1 MNEGFLILALASCG
15 KSMAMECMILFHKAL
30 VCPVLKHLHEGTHY
44 GQDILANLIWPYL
57 KGPHLQKTTQR
68 ITQGCQSCGR
78 NNIKIEC
85 KPAKKGAQ
93 HKIIFLFEDWQIDFT
108 PKPKTTGS
116 FKYLLVFVDTFSE
129 WVEAY
134 PTRTE
139 QETDVVKILLK

>member
-1 MNEGFLILALASCG
+1 M
-15 KSMAMECMILFHKAL
+15 
-30 VCPVLKHLHEGTHY
+30 
-44 GQDILANLIWPYL
+44 
-57 KGPHLQKTTQR
+57 
-68 ITQGCQSCGR
+68 
-78 NNIKIEC
+78 EC

-93 HKIIFLFEDWQIDFT
+93 HKGIFLFEDWQIDFT

-139 QETDVVKILLK
+139 QETEVVKILLKEIMPRFGFPNIIQSNSGP